1 MRLYLTALKATDSVT
16 GGFLPAA
23 RALGC
28 EVTILT
34 DRPERHPDAVA
45 CDVRDPRAL
54 IDAIEHL
61 GRPDALFSNSD
72 HLQAETAMAA
82 AYFGLPGKDWR
93 ACLTAKNKFL
103 TRRRLAEAGI
113 ERVRSVRLGPE
124 DPVPDRPA
132 YPLVVKPREGVASED
147 VLLVESDLA
156 GAVRAIRQR
165 RPGESLV
172 VEEYLEGPLRTLE
185 TLDDSETI
193 RVLGGFATTLG
204 PLPHFVEERLD
215 WAPDGPHEHL
225 GARGGRAHPGRRQ
238 ALAPAAAPGRRPGG
252 ADAHQPRLPGRDQ
265 GRRAGPGP
273 GGRGRA
279 RLPCHPALGRRMRS
293 REAYLAARVLNALL
307 REDYGRLSSRVGRSR
322 SGVGLTLA
330 DGRLVRLAPGAPFQ
344 DFVVAPGQRL
354 GLEQVLE
361 TLAELADPRD
371 TAGVAAF
378 FEECAAAL
386 AALELHDAHLPD
398 VLARKPSYESLAA
411 FADHPVYPTS
421 RARPGLSEADLVAYA
436 PEYAPAFEL
445 RWAAVPRRML
455 EPGSAPA
462 LPADVRARELPGDE
476 VLFPVHPLTVGEVR
490 GIAGVRV
497 LEEPRV
503 TVRPTLSMRTVEIN
517 ARTHLKL
524 PLPTSTLG
532 LLNRRSIKAGTLR
545 DGARA
550 ELLLRELADSDVLI
564 ADEQTYAHA
573 GHEYLAWM
581 VRRLPAGKVV
591 PVAALA
597 IPGVLADVF
606 VTITLHLAAAAIA
619 FGALPHARASALLR
633 DTLAEAL
640 DGYGDDPM
648 ARLLRARTL
657 DAARLTGKS
666 MVTAGTL
673 VAKERTGAAD
683 VNKFYGTSGPNY
695 LRRA

>member
-1 MRLYLTALKATDSVT
+1 
-16 GGFLPAA
+16 
-23 RALGC
+23 
-28 EVTILT
+28 
-34 DRPERHPDAVA
+34 
-45 CDVRDPRAL
+45 
-54 IDAIEHL
+54 
-61 GRPDALFSNSD
+61 
-72 HLQAETAMAA
+72 
-82 AYFGLPGKDWR
+82 
-93 ACLTAKNKFL
+93 
-103 TRRRLAEAGI
+103 
-113 ERVRSVRLGPE
+113 
-124 DPVPDRPA
+124 
-132 YPLVVKPREGVASED
+132 
-147 VLLVESDLA
+147 
-156 GAVRAIRQR
+156 
-165 RPGESLV
+165 
-172 VEEYLEGPLRTLE
+172 
-185 TLDDSETI
+185 
-193 RVLGGFATTLG
+193 
-204 PLPHFVEERLD
+204 
-215 WAPDGPHEHL
+215 
-225 GARGGRAHPGRRQ
+225 
-238 ALAPAAAPGRRPGG
+238 
-252 ADAHQPRLPGRDQ
+252 
-265 GRRAGPGP
+265 
-273 GGRGRA
+273 
-279 RLPCHPALGRRMRS
+279 MRS

-307 REDYGRLSSRVGRSR
+307 REDYGRLSARVGRSR

-330 DGRLVRLAPGAPFQ
+330 DGRLVRLATGAPFQ
-344 DFVVAPGQRL
+344 DFVVAPGQQL

-361 TLAELADPRD
+361 TLAELADPQD
-371 TAGVAAF
+371 AAGVAAF
-378 FEECAAAL
+378 FEECVAAL

-421 RARPGLSEADLVAYA
+421 RARQGLSEADLLAYA
-436 PEYAPAFEL
+436 PEFAPSFEL

-455 EPGSAPA
+455 EPGSALG
-462 LPADVRARELPGDE
+462 LPADVRAWELSDGE
-476 VLFPVHPLTVGEVR
+476 ALFPVHPLTVGEVR
-490 GIAGVRV
+490 GIDGVRV

-503 TVRPTLSMRTVEIN
+503 TVRPTLSMRTVEID

-532 LLNRRSIKAGTLR
+532 LRNRRSIKAGTLR

-550 ELLLRELADSDVLI
+550 ELLLRALADSDVLI
-564 ADEQTYAHA
+564 ADEQSHAHA

-597 IPGVLADVF
+597 IPGVLAELGDVLPAYLRLLLRWNVRLFVEYGVALEAHQQNLSLVFTGEGMKLLVKDNDGLLASPARLAAAGVAVPEFGDPRMLTDDPHALADVF

-619 FGALPHARASALLR
+619 FGALPHARAAALLR

-640 DGYGDDPM
+640 NGYGDDPM

>member
-1 MRLYLTALKATDSVT
+1 
-16 GGFLPAA
+16 
-23 RALGC
+23 
-28 EVTILT
+28 
-34 DRPERHPDAVA
+34 
-45 CDVRDPRAL
+45 
-54 IDAIEHL
+54 
-61 GRPDALFSNSD
+61 
-72 HLQAETAMAA
+72 
-82 AYFGLPGKDWR
+82 
-93 ACLTAKNKFL
+93 
-103 TRRRLAEAGI
+103 
-113 ERVRSVRLGPE
+113 
-124 DPVPDRPA
+124 
-132 YPLVVKPREGVASED
+132 
-147 VLLVESDLA
+147 
-156 GAVRAIRQR
+156 
-165 RPGESLV
+165 
-172 VEEYLEGPLRTLE
+172 
-185 TLDDSETI
+185 
-193 RVLGGFATTLG
+193 
-204 PLPHFVEERLD
+204 
-215 WAPDGPHEHL
+215 
-225 GARGGRAHPGRRQ
+225 
-238 ALAPAAAPGRRPGG
+238 
-252 ADAHQPRLPGRDQ
+252 
-265 GRRAGPGP
+265 
-273 GGRGRA
+273 
-279 RLPCHPALGRRMRS
+279 MRS

-344 DFVVAPGQRL
+344 DFVVASGQQL

-361 TLAELADPRD
+361 TLAELADPQD
-371 TAGVAAF
+371 AAGVAAF
-378 FEECAAAL
+378 FEECVAAL

-421 RARPGLSEADLVAYA
+421 RARPGLSEADLLAYA
-436 PEYAPAFEL
+436 PEFAPAFEL
-445 RWAAVPRRML
+445 RWAAVPHRML

-462 LPADVRARELPGDE
+462 LPADVRARELPDGE
-476 VLFPVHPLTVGEVR
+476 VLFPVHPLTVDEVR
-490 GIAGVRV
+490 GIDGVRL

-503 TVRPTLSMRTVEIN
+503 TVRPTLSMRTVELD

-532 LLNRRSIKAGTLR
+532 LRNRRSIKAGTLR

-550 ELLLRELADSDVLI
+550 ELLLRGLADSDVLI

-597 IPGVLADVF
+597 IPGVLAELGDVLPAYLRLLLRWNVRLFVEYGVALEAHQQNLSLVFTGEGMKLLVKDNDGLLASPARLAAAGVQVPEFADARMLTDDPHALADVF
-606 VTITLHLAAAAIA
+606 VTITLHLACAAIA

-673 VAKERTGAAD
+673 VAKERTGATD

>member
-1 MRLYLTALKATDSVT
+1 
-16 GGFLPAA
+16 
-23 RALGC
+23 
-28 EVTILT
+28 
-34 DRPERHPDAVA
+34 
-45 CDVRDPRAL
+45 
-54 IDAIEHL
+54 
-61 GRPDALFSNSD
+61 
-72 HLQAETAMAA
+72 
-82 AYFGLPGKDWR
+82 
-93 ACLTAKNKFL
+93 
-103 TRRRLAEAGI
+103 
-113 ERVRSVRLGPE
+113 
-124 DPVPDRPA
+124 
-132 YPLVVKPREGVASED
+132 
-147 VLLVESDLA
+147 
-156 GAVRAIRQR
+156 
-165 RPGESLV
+165 
-172 VEEYLEGPLRTLE
+172 
-185 TLDDSETI
+185 
-193 RVLGGFATTLG
+193 
-204 PLPHFVEERLD
+204 
-215 WAPDGPHEHL
+215 
-225 GARGGRAHPGRRQ
+225 
-238 ALAPAAAPGRRPGG
+238 
-252 ADAHQPRLPGRDQ
+252 
-265 GRRAGPGP
+265 
-273 GGRGRA
+273 
-279 RLPCHPALGRRMRS
+279 MRS

-307 REDYGRLSSRVGRSR
+307 REDYGRLSARVGRSR

-330 DGRLVRLAPGAPFQ
+330 DGRLVRLATGAPFQ
-344 DFVVAPGQRL
+344 DFVVAPGQQL

-361 TLAELADPRD
+361 TLAELADPQD
-371 TAGVAAF
+371 AAGVAAF
-378 FEECAAAL
+378 FEECVAAL

-421 RARPGLSEADLVAYA
+421 RARQGLSEADLLAYA
-436 PEYAPAFEL
+436 PEFAPSFEL

-455 EPGSAPA
+455 EPGSALG
-462 LPADVRARELPGDE
+462 LPADVRAWELPDGE

-490 GIAGVRV
+490 GIDGVRV

-503 TVRPTLSMRTVEIN
+503 TVRPTLSMRTVEID

-532 LLNRRSIKAGTLR
+532 LRNRRSIKAGTLR

-550 ELLLRELADSDVLI
+550 ELLLRALADSDVLI
-564 ADEQTYAHA
+564 ADEQSHAHA

-597 IPGVLADVF
+597 IPGVLAELGDVLPAYLRLLLRWNVRLFVEYGVALEAHQQNLSLVFTGEGMKLLVKDNDGLLASPARLAAAGVAVPEFGDPRMLTDDPHALADVF

-619 FGALPHARASALLR
+619 FGALPHARAAALLR

-640 DGYGDDPM
+640 NGYGDDPM